1 MPSKHRKSTKPN
13 VKIKVHA
20 IRRKEPDFH
29 RLAIA
34 LIELAEEEIRKEDA
48 LAMAERYNT
57 SVAYIISADEIKK
70 TLPGYDPGHSEDF
83 HTASAKLADK
93 AYVKALKERP
103 EETVVLMCGGSASG
117 KSEYVSVYLEDK
129 SIVILDGTLPSF
141 EGAKIKIRT
150 ALRSSK
156 TVEVHCVLPESLL
169 IAFIA
174 FLGRDRKFPVEHF
187 YRTHSSARKTI
198 LEVAKTYPDVTIK
211 LIISHGAEGAGMAF
225 TEKQF
230 ESRDALIE
238 FLEAQQYTEE
248 EIRNKIYHDQ

>member
-1 MPSKHRKSTKPN
+1 MSSKSRKSTKPSMK
-13 VKIKVHA
+13 VKVYV

-29 RLAIA
+29 RFAVA

-48 LAMAERYNT
+48 LSNVRRYNNT
-57 SVAYIISADEIKK
+57 VAYIISADEIKK

-93 AYVKALKERP
+93 AYVKALKERS
-103 EETVVLMCGGSASG
+103 EDTAILMCGGSASG

-129 SIVILDGTLPSF
+129 PVIILDGTLPSF
-141 EGAKIKIRT
+141 EGAKIKIRK
-150 ALRSSK
+150 ALKAGK

-174 FLGRDRKFPVEHF
+174 FLNRDRKFPVEHF

-198 LEVAKTYPDVTIK
+198 LEVAKGFPDIAIK
-211 LIISHGAEGAGMAF
+211 LIVSHGAEGAGMSF

-230 ESRDALIE
+230 ESGNALIE

>member
-1 MPSKHRKSTKPN
+1 
-13 VKIKVHA
+13 
-20 IRRKEPDFH
+20 
-29 RLAIA
+29 

-48 LAMAERYNT
+48 LSNAGRYNNT
-57 SVAYIISADEIKK
+57 VAHIISADEIKK

-103 EETVVLMCGGSASG
+103 EQTVILMCGGSASG

-129 SIVILDGTLPSF
+129 PVIILDGTLPSF
-141 EGAKIKIRT
+141 EGAKIKIRN
-150 ALRSSK
+150 ALKAGK
-156 TVEVHCVLPESLL
+156 TVEVHCVLPENLL

-174 FLGRDRKFPVEHF
+174 FLNRDRKFPVEHF

-198 LEVAKTYPDVTIK
+198 LEVAKRFPDVAIR
-211 LIISHGAEGAGMAF
+211 LIVSHGAEGAGMSF

-230 ESRDALIE
+230 ESGDALIE
-238 FLEAQQYTEE
+238 FLVTQQYTEE
-248 EIRNKIYHDQ
+248 EIRNKVIHHDQ

>member
-1 MPSKHRKSTKPN
+1 MSFKSRKSTKPSM
-13 VKIKVHA
+13 KIKVHA

-48 LAMAERYNT
+48 LSNAGRYNNT
-57 SVAYIISADEIKK
+57 VAYIISADEIKK
-70 TLPGYDPGHSEDF
+70 TLPGYDPGHSDEF
-83 HTASAKLADK
+83 HSTSAKLADK
-93 AYVKALKERP
+93 AYAQALKELSD
-103 EETVVLMCGGSASG
+103 ETVVLMCGGSASG

-129 SIVILDGTLPSF
+129 PVIVLDGTLPSF
-141 EGAKIKIRT
+141 EGAKIKIRK
-150 ALRSSK
+150 ALKAGK

-169 IAFIA
+169 IAFVA
-174 FLGRDRKFPVEHF
+174 FLNRDRKFPVEHF
-187 YRTHSSARKTI
+187 YRTHSNARKTI
-198 LEVAKTYPDVTIK
+198 LEVAKGFPNVAIK
-211 LIISHGAEGAGMAF
+211 LIVSHGAEGAGMSF

-230 ESRDALIE
+230 ESGGALIE